1 MVILFSN
8 YPSFLSGRR
17 SGSCLRR
24 RVVSMSRSST
34 AYYFP
39 ASFIIGVGFYE
50 SIHVVGMLIACAD
63 KSKSLIYR
71 LCSAAIVSQ
80 IINQVTACVGVD
92 YSISPYAAPQS
103 FLGTALLLVAITNQ
117 TTMICVNAA
126 ALILIYTFFKTERL
140 IFAAWCALCGICI
153 LLRLAQL
160 YFSFTTF
167 IPFVN
172 GTYQGLDISV
182 NPAYVPFA
190 ALAAIMSIV
199 ESFYICMASVVF
211 IRHIIEQ
218 LNLPQKEIAKEL
230 ILKFGGLKFAALIGI
245 RIFAAGAFIRLMTN
259 GSIAD
264 NVTSMGNYTGF
275 IHQAWAIFV
284 VAETAFY
291 VTGSLMQKGSDK
303 MKDSDL
309 QTSLSQNR
317 SRAVREIK

>member
-24 RVVSMSRSST
+24 RVVSCLDHRLRITSQQAFSSVDIVT
-34 AYYFP
+34 T
-39 ASFIIGVGFYE
+39 GVGFYE

-80 IINQVTACVGVD
+80 IISQMAACVALD
-92 YSISPYAAPQS
+92 YSISP
-103 FLGTALLLVAITNQ
+103 
-117 TTMICVNAA
+117 
-126 ALILIYTFFKTERL
+126 
-140 IFAAWCALCGICI
+140 
-153 LLRLAQL
+153 
-160 YFSFTTF
+160 
-167 IPFVN
+167 
-172 GTYQGLDISV
+172 
-182 NPAYVPFA
+182 
-190 ALAAIMSIV
+190 
-199 ESFYICMASVVF
+199 
-211 IRHIIEQ
+211 
-218 LNLPQKEIAKEL
+218 EIAKEL

-264 NVTSMGNYTGF
+264 NVTT
-275 IHQAWAIFV
+275 WAIFV

-309 QTSLSQNR
+309 QTSLSQNQ

>member
-1 MVILFSN
+1 
-8 YPSFLSGRR
+8 
-17 SGSCLRR
+17 
-24 RVVSMSRSST
+24 MSRSST

-39 ASFIIGVGFYE
+39 VSFLVGFGFYE

-80 IINQVTACVGVD
+80 IINQMAACVALD
-92 YSISPYAAPQS
+92 YSISPYVASQS
-103 FLGTALLLVAITNQ
+103 HLGTAMLIVAVTNQ
-117 TTMICVNAA
+117 TTMICVNAT
-126 ALILIYTFFKTERL
+126 ALMLIYTFFKTERL
-140 IFAAWCALCGICI
+140 IFAAWCALGGICI

-172 GTYQGLDISV
+172 GTYKGLDISQ

-190 ALAAIMSIV
+190 ALGSVLSFV
-199 ESFYICMASVVF
+199 ECFFICMASVVF
-211 IRHIIEQ
+211 IRHIVQQ
-218 LNLPQKEIAKEL
+218 LNLPTKEIAKEL

-245 RIFAAGAFIRLMTN
+245 RIFTAGAILRLITN

-264 NVTSMGNYTGF
+264 NVTSMGNYTGL

-309 QTSLSQNR
+309 QTSLSQNQ